1 MASPIVFI
9 GWTND
14 DKVPGFYGETKFG
27 QGRVSVGEF
36 PVRVLIT
43 GTKGANG
50 TMTPDQDIEQIISLD
65 DAIVKLDYHS
75 TATQQS
81 RAALSIDGVNLWAA
95 PPAEGSGAVSASVT
109 ISIGGTWTTG
119 GQIKFYVDGR
129 LVPVPVASTE
139 NAAAA
144 ETNAAAAFSA
154 WLDGPFT
161 AAATTDCVVT
171 CVSKGTQGN
180 SHIICWELDEAPA
193 GLTVTVTGGTAI
205 RTRMVPFSGGTG
217 TESVANIIAL
227 MKADTWDYIAAAQTD
242 ATNLGLFKAHMAS
255 DAMPTI
261 GHLEHMV
268 AASNGTLV
276 STQSISQTTL
286 NDPRSALVWLL
297 NCETHPAEIAA
308 GVAALRSVI
317 EPQNP
322 NYNYDDVVLPFVAPQ
337 RYKADVPVHATL
349 KTALNTGVT
358 PLKTE
363 NGVVKIVR
371 GIVTRCLEGTSPNY
385 NTLDWGDAIVP
396 DRIRKEIG
404 AAWGAFKLVNPY
416 VGRDPVGSE
425 KAPGEGVGT
434 PLRWEAEI
442 FRILYEA
449 EAANWVQDVDKNK
462 PQAVLDSTRRSL
474 VAVAPVVVR
483 WQQHAA
489 GVSVRQ
495 QAAA

>member
-1 MASPIVFI
+1 MASPIVFL
-9 GWTND
+9 GWTTD

-27 QGRVSVGEF
+27 QGRISVGAF

-43 GTKGANG
+43 GTKTSDGSLTA
-50 TMTPDQDIEQIISLD
+50 DQDIEQIISLD
-65 DAIVKLDYHS
+65 DAITKLGAHS
-75 TATQQS
+75 TATQQA

-95 PPAEGSGAVSASVT
+95 PPAEAGGAASATVT
-109 ISIGGTWTTG
+109 IAIGGTWTTG
-119 GQIKFYVDGR
+119 GQVKFHVDGH
-129 LVPVPVASTE
+129 LVAVPVASTE
-139 NAAAA
+139 VAADV
-144 ETNAAAAFSA
+144 ETNAAAAFGS

-161 AAATTDCVVT
+161 AAASTDCVVT

-180 SHIICWELDEAPA
+180 AHIICWELDEAPS

-205 RTRMVPFSGGTG
+205 RTRMVPFSGGTS
-217 TESVANIIAL
+217 TESVANIITL

-242 ATNLGLFKAHMAS
+242 ATNLGLFKTHMTSEA
-255 DAMPTI
+255 APTI

-268 AASNGTLV
+268 AAANGTLV
-276 STQSISQTTL
+276 ATQSLSQTTL
-286 NDPRSALVWLL
+286 NDARSAMVWLL

-322 NYNYDDVVLPFVAPQ
+322 NYNYDDTELPFVAPQ

-349 KTALNTGVT
+349 KSALNTGIT

-371 GIVTRCLEGTSPNY
+371 GIVTKCLSGSSPSY

-404 AAWGAFKLVNPY
+404 AAWGAFKLVNQY
-416 VGRDPVGSE
+416 IGRDPVSGE
-425 KAPGEGVGT
+425 KAQPEGVGT
-434 PLRWEAEI
+434 PSLWGADI
-442 FRILYEA
+442 YNVLA
-449 EAANWVQDVDKNK
+449 DAQNSNWIQDVDQNL
-462 PQAVLDSTRRSL
+462 PSVALDSDRKAL
-474 VAVAPVVVR
+474 VAAVPIKVR
-483 WQQHAA
+483 WQQHAT

-495 QAAA
+495 QSAA